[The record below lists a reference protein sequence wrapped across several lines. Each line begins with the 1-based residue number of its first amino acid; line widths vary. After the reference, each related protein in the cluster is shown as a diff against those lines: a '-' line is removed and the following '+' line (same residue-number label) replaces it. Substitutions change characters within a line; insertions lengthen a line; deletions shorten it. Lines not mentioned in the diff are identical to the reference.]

1 MAADSDVV
9 PQARLLPV
17 SRRTWTVVIVLG
29 MVGQLAWTV
38 ENMYLNVFIYNTIST
53 DPRVIAVTVAASAI
67 AATLATML
75 IGAASDR
82 ARTRRPFIAV
92 GYVLWG
98 ITTAG
103 FGIVRPGGTTASA
116 VALAVAAIISLDCI
130 MSFFGSGANDAAFN
144 AWVTESTNQQTR
156 GRVDGVLAIMPLM
169 GMLLVFG
176 ALDGLTRAGEWLLF
190 FGIVGGLTAAVGVW
204 SWFAVR
210 DSAEIQSPSDGYL
223 ASVVHGLRPSSIRA
237 HPRLYVLLLAWAVIG
252 TSTQVFIPY
261 LIIYVQR
268 YLRIEGYAIVLAS
281 VLTLA
286 SVISVLGGRVID
298 RVGKQ
303 RAILPSVGI
312 MIVGLVGMV
321 VARGMLPVI
330 AAGTVMMGGFML
342 SVATLSA
349 SVRDVTPEDRVGM
362 VQGLRM
368 IAVVLVPMVLG
379 PFIGASVI
387 VGANETYTDLGV
399 VRQVPTPWI
408 FAAAAVVALLV
419 VVPVAMLRRVPA
431 ETSSVGS

>member
-210 DSAEIQSPSDGYL
+210 DPVEIRPPSDGYL
-223 ASVVHGLRPSSIRA
+223 ASVVHGLRPSSVRA

-281 VLTLA
+281 VLTSA

-330 AAGTVMMGGFML
+330 GAGTVMMGGFML

-349 SVRDVTPEDRVGM
+349 SVRDVTPDDRVGM

-368 IAVVLVPMVLG
+368 IAVVLIPMVLG

-399 VRQVPTPWI
+399 VKQVPTPWI

-419 VVPVAMLRRVPA
+419 VVPVAMLRRVPPG
-431 ETSSVGS
+431 TTPNGS

>member
-1 MAADSDVV
+1 MPADSDVV

-53 DPRVIAVTVAASAI
+53 NPTVIAVTVAASAI

-98 ITTAG
+98 ITTAV
-103 FGIVRPGGTTASA
+103 FGLVQPSGSTASA
-116 VALAVAAIISLDCI
+116 VALAVAAVVGLDCV

-144 AWVTESTNQQTR
+144 AWVTESTTEHTR

-176 ALDGLTRAGEWLLF
+176 ALDGLTRAGQWVLF
-190 FGIVGGLTAAVGVW
+190 FGIVGGITAAVGVW

-210 DSAEIQSPSDGYL
+210 DPDEIRSPADGYI
-223 ASVVHGLRPSSIRA
+223 ASVVHGLRPSTVRA
-237 HPRLYVLLLAWAVIG
+237 HPRLYVLLLAWAIIG

-349 SVRDVTPEDRVGM
+349 SVRDVTPENRVGM

-399 VRQVPTPWI
+399 VKQVPTPWI
-408 FAAAAVVALLV
+408 FAAAAVVAVLV

-431 ETSSVGS
+431 QTSPVGS

>member
-1 MAADSDVV
+1 MPADSDVV

-53 DPRVIAVTVAASAI
+53 NPTVIAVTVAASAI

-98 ITTAG
+98 ITTAV
-103 FGIVRPGGTTASA
+103 FGLVQPSGSTASA
-116 VALAVAAIISLDCI
+116 VALAVAAVVGLDCV

-144 AWVTESTNQQTR
+144 AWVTESTTEHTR

-176 ALDGLTRAGEWLLF
+176 ALDGLTRAGQWVLF
-190 FGIVGGLTAAVGVW
+190 FGIVGGITAAVGVW

-210 DSAEIQSPSDGYL
+210 DPDEIRSPADGYI
-223 ASVVHGLRPSSIRA
+223 ASVVHGLRPSTVRA
-237 HPRLYVLLLAWAVIG
+237 HPRLYVLLLAWAIIG

-349 SVRDVTPEDRVGM
+349 SVRDVTPENRVGM

-379 PFIGASVI
+379 PSIGASVI

-399 VRQVPTPWI
+399 VKQVPTPWI
-408 FAAAAVVALLV
+408 FAAAAVVAVLV

-431 ETSSVGS
+431 QTSPVGS